1 MHFILLKMTISS
13 PLKWEIGTAEVTLLW
28 PKFFSVWAHFD
39 DRPKIL
45 TYRQIP
51 PNIFYLR
58 LSYEN
63 KRKSSTV

>member
-1 MHFILLKMTISS
+1 MRNEHRRSYFT
-13 PLKWEIGTAEVTLLW
+13 VT
-28 PKFFSVWAHFD
+28 KAFSVWNHSE

-58 LSYEN
+58 LSYEI
-63 KRKSSTV
+63 KSKSSTE